1 VAGDEEAATGEKE
14 EGDKKRTNCF
24 YVGGSGGQLPPTPL
38 RHMKRLFQEHP
49 MRSFQKKRGVGPQL
63 HFFFLRSRVFG
74 VELVQLVCLSRAGK
88 GGGE

>member
-49 MRSFQKKRGVGPQL
+49 MRSFKKNVEL
-63 HFFFLRSRVFG
+63 ALSSTFFFF
-74 VELVQLVCLSRAGK
+74 E
-88 GGGE
+88 E